1 MAHEVEKRA
10 ALTKAQ
16 VEHDLEI
23 TAIEYFND
31 LEIASVRKRLDEVH
45 SKELL

>member
-31 LEIASVRKRLDEVH
+31 LEIESARKNLDDVH
-45 SKELL
+45 RKELL